1 MEGGSGRN
9 TQELIIVGLNYSK
22 EYFKK
27 DIRRGFLMLK
37 VVTDLDWLPKKAVEF
52 EGLYYKVRQISVS
65 QMILPWGKGRLWLF
79 LEYLSIWIFL

>member
-27 DIRRGFLMLK
+27 DIRKGFLMLK
-37 VVTDLDWLPKKAVEF
+37 VLTDLD
-52 EGLYYKVRQISVS
+52 
-65 QMILPWGKGRLWLF
+65 
-79 LEYLSIWIFL
+79 

>member
-27 DIRRGFLMLK
+27 ILG
-37 VVTDLDWLPKKAVEF
+37 KA
-52 EGLYYKVRQISVS
+52 S
-65 QMILPWGKGRLWLF
+65 
-79 LEYLSIWIFL
+79 